1 MASIIDIEAVRKS
14 HLLLGENTPFYK
26 DQTSIP
32 PSVLNQ
38 LVEAGMLRRGG
49 RKGKG
54 FIWTEGVHS
63 LLSVADSRE
72 RRLTSMRSSLQ
83 EIDEP
88 RRGMAYGTR
97 RRRSLPDGDGN
108 PTDWDSIDE
117 S

>member
-1 MASIIDIEAVRKS
+1 MASSIDIEAVRKS
-14 HLLLGENTPFYK
+14 HQLLGENTPFYK
-26 DQTSIP
+26 DQTTIP

-38 LVEAGMLRRGG
+38 LVETGMLRRGG

-54 FIWTEGVHS
+54 YIWTEGVHS
-63 LLSVADSRE
+63 LLSEADSRE
-72 RRLTSMRSSLQ
+72 RRLTSMRSSLR

-108 PTDWDSIDE
+108 STDKDSIDE